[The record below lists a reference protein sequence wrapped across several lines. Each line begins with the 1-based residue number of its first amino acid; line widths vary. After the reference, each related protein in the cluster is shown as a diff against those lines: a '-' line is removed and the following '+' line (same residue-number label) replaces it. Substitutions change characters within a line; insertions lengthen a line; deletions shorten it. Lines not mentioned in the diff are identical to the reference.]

1 MVKIKLRDD
10 VREYENGITPYQIAE
25 EQQHD
30 GNCQDNRDNDFVHGF
45 YCN

>member
-25 EQQHD
+25 SISARLARVACAAKID
-30 GNCQDNRDNDFVHGF
+30 
-45 YCN
+45 